1 MNNKLIIVPKDK
13 NAQTA
18 LDFDKADKEQLIE
31 LTIDEIDF
39 LFLFEN
45 GIIDLINFNGNSNI
59 DDYEDDVVSGKEN
72 LYNVIIAIEST
83 STYENIIVKKILYLF
98 KEAYNRDTSVYFYF

>member
-1 MNNKLIIVPKDK
+1 MNNKLIIVPKNK